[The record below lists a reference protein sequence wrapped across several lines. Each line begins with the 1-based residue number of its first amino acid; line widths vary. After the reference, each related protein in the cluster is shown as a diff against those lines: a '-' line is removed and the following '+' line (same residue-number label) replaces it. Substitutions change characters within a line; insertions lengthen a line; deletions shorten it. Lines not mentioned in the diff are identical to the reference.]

1 MATIAPE
8 AADAFRSRF
17 EFKKELGKG
26 GMGEV
31 YLAHDAYSQRDVAIK
46 IAKLAMLEDPDV
58 GARVK
63 KMWLN
68 ETRLAGKLRHPYI
81 VEIHEAGVAEDF
93 GYLVMEYVEGGTLR
107 PHTRAGNLLPVETV
121 IEIIYKV
128 CNALEYATTLGL
140 LHRDIKPANV
150 MLTADNTVKVM
161 DFGTAYFTQ
170 SDETQVFDVGTL
182 PYMPPEHFK
191 KRPPT
196 VQSDIYAVG
205 VMAYQ
210 MLTGALPFN
219 ANSFQE
225 MIHEKLHESFVP
237 LETRRKDLAGEV
249 RFAVHRAIHPDPEIR
264 YGSWQAF
271 CDDLAHALPQIN
283 RSREVAFET
292 ARFDTLSK
300 LPFFSGFADAQLWEA
315 IHISEWKDV
324 PESTVIF
331 ERGDAGGSI
340 YVIAKGDVVILRDG
354 VTLNRLG
361 PGECFGELAYLDEEK
376 PLRSATV
383 KSRTPLVLIEI
394 NVEALAQA
402 SEALQTDFTRAFMKV
417 MVRRLKH
424 ADKRTLDVLGG
435 QS

>member
-182 PYMPPEHFK
+182 PYMPPGARHRG
-191 KRPPT
+191 RP
-196 VQSDIYAVG
+196 
-205 VMAYQ
+205 
-210 MLTGALPFN
+210 L
-219 ANSFQE
+219 
-225 MIHEKLHESFVP
+225 
-237 LETRRKDLAGEV
+237 RR
-249 RFAVHRAIHPDPEIR
+249 P
-264 YGSWQAF
+264 
-271 CDDLAHALPQIN
+271 
-283 RSREVAFET
+283 RSR
-292 ARFDTLSK
+292 
-300 LPFFSGFADAQLWEA
+300 
-315 IHISEWKDV
+315 
-324 PESTVIF
+324 
-331 ERGDAGGSI
+331 
-340 YVIAKGDVVILRDG
+340 
-354 VTLNRLG
+354 
-361 PGECFGELAYLDEEK
+361 
-376 PLRSATV
+376 
-383 KSRTPLVLIEI
+383 
-394 NVEALAQA
+394 
-402 SEALQTDFTRAFMKV
+402 
-417 MVRRLKH
+417 
-424 ADKRTLDVLGG
+424 
-435 QS
+435 